1 MYQPISPNVPW
12 ERPKAG
18 SEMHGEGNFKAA
30 SASFFRHNMFVQYQA
45 PWDADSGCVVIII
58 YLCLIIVVVVVITLW
73 QHLIG
78 PSQSVTSQTILAT
91 ETIQAPLSS
100 VHEQWD
106 WPSWPDHL
114 GYIFQ
119 PQFPPTSEGWV
130 LQERGQPR
138 ESIKAIMAGFPHLEM
153 GFKQTCKLCQ
163 SLLYGAR
170 TAQNSSS
177 IWPQGLNQFC
187 MNTHMMQ
194 LSSAKLIAKR
204 LATKTHGF
212 DLRSSQ

>member
-1 MYQPISPNVPW
+1 MRCWFWLCSNNNFFMFSYCCCYIMRTSHRPLQVCDFTNNTGHWNHPSSPQL
-12 ERPKAG
+12 
-18 SEMHGEGNFKAA
+18 SEWTVGLTLLARSFGLHL
-30 SASFFRHNMFVQYQA
+30 SASFPSYQ
-45 PWDADSGCVVIII
+45 WR
-58 YLCLIIVVVVVITLW
+58 
-73 QHLIG
+73 
-78 PSQSVTSQTILAT
+78 
-91 ETIQAPLSS
+91 
-100 VHEQWD
+100 
-106 WPSWPDHL
+106 L
-114 GYIFQ
+114 GFA
-119 PQFPPTSEGWV
+119 
-130 LQERGQPR
+130 RGQPLD
-138 ESIKAIMAGFPHLEM
+138 SIKAIMAGFPHLEM
-153 GFKQTCKLCQ
+153 GFKQTCKLCW